1 MASYKLGHAIVKYG
15 KANQIALDDESV
27 AFVLLHPPY
36 LSNTAF
42 SELTQLQLVLLGH
55 GLSFALRQS
64 ELAYRGSY
72 FHVPNGLKKYLVGW
86 SGILRESSRITKRG
100 GRIVVV
106 VGDGRID
113 DIRIPV
119 GSITVEFGRD
129 IGLNVVEK
137 AEHII
142 NNQTGWTLSRR
153 MTTQHII
160 VFEKA

>member
-1 MASYKLGHAIVKYG
+1 MPTDSLGHSIVKYG
-15 KANQIALDDESV
+15 KANKIALDDESA

-55 GLSFALRQS
+55 DPTALRQN

-86 SGILRESSRITKRG
+86 AGILRESSRVTKHG
-100 GRIVVV
+100 GRIAVV

-113 DIRIPV
+113 NVRIPV

-129 IGLNVVEK
+129 IGLNVVET

-142 NNQTGWTLSRR
+142 NNQTGWTLSRH

-160 VFEKA
+160 VFEKV